1 MMWLVIEQMNGKRI
15 LVNIEDAMTVEPAE
29 LKRTST
35 NEKVNGIRI
44 SMRNGRAIDTPRTLD
59 QFMATLNEIAQRNR
73 SERQLQTQQL
83 QLPRTMEEL
92 REFMLQN
99 AEDDK
104 EREEVETLFKKDQ
117 ERTEDEREV

>member
-73 SERQLQTQQL
+73 AQSQPQAQ
-83 QLPRTMEEL
+83 PV
-92 REFMLQN
+92 N
-99 AEDDK
+99 G
-104 EREEVETLFKKDQ
+104 ETLKQMVMQAATDEERALLEKAFSKM